1 MKRTLTALCLAHIA
15 LCIVLSA
22 HATERFVSKGNA
34 GAAAPYDTPATAA
47 AEIQAAVDAAAAGDV
62 ITVAASAAAYAP
74 FTVAKGV
81 TVRGATGDWKDVVVD
96 GGDSKICVVVSHADA
111 VISSLTAT
119 RGHSRGITN
128 TGGTITNCHIVANS
142 MKGSVNSENVRGSG
156 INNDG
161 GTVVD
166 CLIDGNYSYNHHFGI
181 GLYQTGA
188 LALAERLVI
197 TNNYANLVH
206 GNNNDSTGAGA
217 FIAGGI
223 LRNSIIAFNRPTT
236 WRNYNQT
243 KCGTGVRISGG
254 RMINCT
260 VYGNGVTSTISVSAP
275 GTFGGVYASGAG
287 MVENCVIAGNYG
299 PNGAVENWCG
309 DAANFVNCATTPAD
323 GLGTGALDIT
333 KLNWAFSLAPVF
345 PVAGLIDA
353 GAVAD
358 AAADLGGT
366 DFFGTPRI
374 LYGTPDI
381 GHQEFEL
388 PGGLLCAFTTVTN
401 AGFIPFAGTLTS
413 VVAGETAGLTY
424 YWDLDGDGAAD
435 IVGADKTSVAFSFP
449 EGGVRN
455 ATLSVTNGVGNS
467 ASFSMPLNAMV
478 RTHHYV
484 DANSPN
490 PVAPYLTPETAATD
504 IQVAINA
511 ATVGGYVHVL
521 PGTYSPF
528 VLNKYL
534 FVIGETGNRDD
545 VIVDGNTASRCIDIT
560 NPLGYVASMTATR
573 GAAGTGAKGV
583 NIRIVDGGTVTNVHS
598 TLGNRKGGYAS
609 ENIYGG
615 GIYNKNG
622 TVVDCL
628 IDGCY
633 AYNHSAGIGYA
644 QEGAAALGE
653 RLVIT
658 NNTANL
664 TYSWGSS
671 TGGGGV
677 WLNGGLLRD
686 SVIAF
691 NNIGAWTQNT
701 AGNIGATGARV
712 IGGRLVNCT
721 IYGNVA
727 GNDVSTYYA
736 GVVTESA
743 GTVENCIIFGNG
755 CSKNATVANWDGVA
769 ANFRH
774 CATTP
779 LVGLSA
785 DNVDITTALW
795 SFSTTDGVLDASS
808 PLVDAGVVAG
818 TAADLGATD
827 LFGGARLD
835 NGAPDIGHEEFQ
847 TGALAVPFASSAG
860 YLSIGPLSTTLTA
873 SPRGATEGLVY
884 YWDTD
889 GDGVTDVSGADKGQI
904 AYELATPGDIVVTL
918 CATNGAG
925 LGVRSS
931 RLFQM
936 KVKTQYVGSAAANP
950 VPPYATPAT
959 AANDLQT
966 VLDAAVDGG
975 EIVILSGSRLTPS
988 SLIVIKKAVTIRGE
1002 TGDFRDAVVAA
1013 TGSHPMF
1020 EIAHPDAVLSS
1031 FTVSGGTYNGNGA
1044 GIMIDNGGTVT
1055 NCRVTACTGFGTGV
1069 GVYNNNGLLADCVI
1083 DGINMHN
1090 TSNGNSQDY
1099 DYKGLGLYQSGAN
1112 ALADR
1117 CVITNCFSPVLF
1129 PSSNKKVGAA
1139 AYIAG
1144 GALRNSF
1151 IAENDAGKPVDPS
1164 ATALAAS
1171 GVLATDSAVVDNCTI
1186 LHNFTQGSGRGAVPG
1201 IRLTE
1206 SAVAR
1211 NCIVLGNGDG
1221 FAETNEWGGAAASF
1235 TALLSSDVTGVTDG
1249 VLATGE
1255 VLALDPRDGRPRLP
1269 VGSPAIDAG
1278 AVLEWMGAG
1287 AEDLRRGT
1295 RAAGAR
1301 PDIGCAE
1308 AGPDGLACSFTAS
1321 ALKGTDSFEATFTPA
1336 AIGAASSGSLVYEWN
1351 FGDGSAPVVASSAT
1365 PVTHTF
1371 AYPDTAYGVK
1381 TVTLAVSAAGGT
1393 PAASFA
1399 RAVTLAPARVYA
1411 ANGNAAAAYP
1421 YATPE
1426 TAAPNIQT
1434 AVNAAFDGSEVIVL
1448 PSANNYNLSATLVI
1462 DKDITLTGAS
1472 GDFHDVVINGNPQNN
1487 TSRRTMLI
1495 TARNALVQN
1504 VTIRR
1509 GRGSS
1514 NIHSTRGAS
1523 VLMTGSELRNCR
1535 VTEASVSDGNIAHG
1549 VFCVNGRIVDCLF
1562 DHNWNGGGHT
1572 VGGGVLALGQS
1583 SFVDRCVFTNN
1594 NSKGFYHWR
1603 QYKVA
1608 VVAVYDGTVRNCL
1621 VAHNNYGAATVVGT
1635 ATCAVGLYAEAAT
1648 VENCTVVSNRYA
1660 TKSDVFPAL
1669 AAGICATAGSRIV
1682 NCVVDANMT
1691 PASTADTT
1699 PMPFNWYLAGG
1710 ATFSYCATSPL
1721 ENLGGDGNFIPVEGD
1736 WISLPGRRA
1745 VLPLGSGLVGKG
1757 VNLPWSDAALDLYGG
1772 ARHVGR
1778 RVDVGC
1784 LEDQTRPATMVIMR

>member
-1 MKRTLTALCLAHIA
+1 MRHIGHPSLCIVHCA
-15 LCIVLSA
+15 LCIALSA

-47 AEIQAAVDAAAAGDV
+47 AEIQAAVDASSAGDV
-62 ITVAASAAAYAP
+62 ITVLPSASAYAA

-96 GGDSKICVVVSHADA
+96 AAQAKTAVTISHADA
-111 VISSLTAT
+111 VVASLTAKLGQP
-119 RGHSRGITN
+119 RCFDN
-128 TGGTITNCHIVANS
+128 TGGGTITNCHATLGNPKVTQNLQ
-142 MKGSVNSENVRGSG
+142 GHGVY
-156 INNDG
+156 NNNGKVLD
-161 GTVVD
+161 TV
-166 CLIDGNYSYNHHFGI
+166 IDGCRSSDHYS
-181 GLYQTGA
+181 GLGYAQHGA
-188 LALAERLVI
+188 NALGDRLVV
-197 TNNYANLVH
+197 TNNYANQTF
-206 GNNNDSTGAGA
+206 GNWSGHYAGA
-217 FIAGGI
+217 VLVAGGI
-223 LRNSIIAFNRPTT
+223 FRNSIVADNNIKSFTHTPNPMAS
-236 WRNYNQT
+236 
-243 KCGTGVRISGG
+243 GVHATGG
-254 RMINCT
+254 RVINCT
-260 VYGNGVTSTISVSAP
+260 ITANRCTSSNAS
-275 GTFGGVYASGAG
+275 GTGAYASGSG
-287 MVENCVIAGNYG
+287 VFENCIITGNLKS
-299 PNGAVENWCG
+299 NA
-309 DAANFVNCATTPAD
+309 AANWGGAAASFINCATTP
-323 GLGTGALDIT
+323 T
-333 KLNWAFSLAPVF
+333 
-345 PVAGLIDA
+345 AGLPAGTVNIAETRWTFSYQPHLVPIIELLDA
-353 GAVAD
+353 GAIAGTAD
-358 AAADLGGT
+358 DCGDA
-366 DFFGTPRI
+366 DFFGNPRLVTGI
-374 LYGTPDI
+374 PDI
-381 GHQEFEL
+381 GPEEFQFEGNL
-388 PGGLLCAFTTVTN
+388 FCAFTTVTN
-401 AGFIPFAGTLTS
+401 AGFIPFTGTLDGI
-413 VVAGETAGLTY
+413 VAGDLAGLTY
-424 YWDLDGDGAAD
+424 YWDIDGDGVAET
-435 IVGADKTSVAFSFP
+435 IGADKGSVAFSFP
-449 EGGVRN
+449 EGGVHD
-455 ATLSVTNGVGNS
+455 ATLWVTNGAGDN
-467 ASFSMPLNAMV
+467 ATFTLRLNAMV

-484 DANSPN
+484 DEHSAN

-504 IQVAINA
+504 IQAAVNA

-545 VIVDGNTASRCIDIT
+545 VIVDGKTASRCIDIT
-560 NPLGYVASMTATR
+560 DKLGYVASMTATR
-573 GAAGTGAKGV
+573 GAAGTGARGV

-644 QEGAAALGE
+644 QEGAAAIGE

-677 WLNGGLLRD
+677 WLNGGILRD

-721 IYGNVA
+721 VYGNVA

-743 GTVENCIIFGNG
+743 GKVENCIIAGNG
-755 CSKNATVANWDGVA
+755 CAKNATVANWDGVA

-779 LVGLSA
+779 LIGLSA

-827 LFGGARLD
+827 LFGRARID

-1031 FTVSGGTYNGNGA
+1031 FTVSGGIYNGNGA

-1090 TSNGNSQDY
+1090 TSNGNSQDF

-1129 PSSNKKVGAA
+1129 PSANKKVGAA

-1221 FAETNEWGGAAASF
+1221 FAETNEWAGAAASF
-1235 TALLSSDVTGVTDG
+1235 TALLSSDVTGVADG
-1249 VLATGE
+1249 VLASGE
-1255 VLALDPRDGRPRLP
+1255 VLAIDPRDGKPVLP

-1278 AVLEWMGAG
+1278 VALDWMGAG
-1287 AEDLRRGT
+1287 AEDLRRGN

-1301 PDIGCAE
+1301 PDIGCVE
-1308 AGPDGLACSFTAS
+1308 AGPDGLVCSFTAS
-1321 ALKGTDSFEATFTPA
+1321 TLKGTDSFEATFAPSVSD
-1336 AIGAASSGSLVYEWN
+1336 AASSGPLVYEWN

-1365 PVTHTF
+1365 PVSHTF

-1381 TVTLAVSAAGGT
+1381 TVTLTVRAAGDT

-1426 TAAPNIQT
+1426 TAAPNIQA
-1434 AVNAAFDGSEVIVL
+1434 AVNAAFDGSEVLVL

-1635 ATCAVGLYAEAAT
+1635 AACAIGLYAEAAT

-1691 PASTADTT
+1691 PTSTTDTT
-1699 PMPFNWYLAGG
+1699 PMPFNRYLVGG
-1710 ATFSYCATSPL
+1710 STFSYCATSPL
-1721 ENLGGDGNFIPVEGD
+1721 EGLGGDGNFTPVEGD
-1736 WISLPGRRA
+1736 WTSLPGRRA
-1745 VLPLGSGLVGKG
+1745 VLPLGSKLVGKG
-1757 VNLPWSDAALDLYGG
+1757 VNLPWAETALDLYGG
-1772 ARHVGR
+1772 ARHIGR

-1784 LEDQTRPATMVIMR
+1784 LEDQTRPATMILLR